1 MANGGETPIS
11 DPVKEFIGTTDDNQI
26 IDGVQNA
33 AGQTLREKLA
43 EADKV
48 NGHAG
53 DDDISTGAGNDL
65 AAGDMVGDEWSY
77 VDGKWVFNPAA
88 VQVSDLG
95 LTRSY
100 DDNIRTGDGDD
111 VLLGN
116 GGDDTLSAGRGD
128 DTINAGRGDDH
139 AFGGEGDDLLNL
151 EQGNDLAEGGL
162 GADTVNAGDG
172 DDIVYGDLKG
182 GNILADGSDGLTS
195 FSQYGDSPGWV
206 MADEDGVE
214 TISQSA
220 NTVAGEAYT
229 ISFEL
234 AANLSGGHGCG
245 QVEVLWNGEV
255 VGTVE
260 TTSGVYET
268 HEIEVVSTGEEG
280 QLSFRAVPPKG
291 SVDYD
296 FSGPVVSYDKTVSLG
311 GQDVSVDAFA
321 PGQPVLYQAI
331 DGHLKA
337 FDVEARSYVD
347 VGDPPGFKIN
357 AVGFNAE
364 DDLIYGVAKS
374 KGVDAL
380 GNEVSTN
387 DIVMLDASG
396 AAYRVGDGFYGD
408 YVGDFDDSG
417 NLWTFHSS
425 LDRISVVDVDSR
437 DADGN
442 PDIQHFHLPKGLFT
456 DRTYDLAYNSEDGN
470 FYAVVSPGQNGAAG
484 KVVKIDVSAVAA
496 GGEPTFSEVPITG
509 TLYGDTM
516 ESGMAKGAY
525 GAVFLDGDGN
535 LYYGLNK
542 GDHDLD
548 ASTGSQGAIFKVNV
562 DWDLGQAY
570 SEFMSEAQST
580 GSNDGTVDPRSAD
593 AFTEI
598 DAEAP
603 VLLRNP
609 QLIQTEGGN
618 DDLRGGAG
626 DDQLFGNAGD
636 DTLQGGEGED
646 RLSGDQGNDNISG
659 GTGDD
664 TASGGAGN
672 DSIRG
677 QEGDDVISGDEGRDF
692 LNAGSGDD
700 RVDGGEGADK
710 IVGGTGSDTIEGGA
724 GNDHLWGGNWR
735 GDGTTDTF
743 VVSGGAGRDI
753 IHDFE
758 ADHDRIDLTAY
769 GLEFS
774 EVEAALADRGW
785 ATELDLSALTG
796 GESGDKLLLKS
807 VNVDDLDESN
817 FIL

>member
-1 MANGGETPIS
+1 M
-11 DPVKEFIGTTDDNQI
+11 D
-26 IDGVQNA
+26 
-33 AGQTLREKLA
+33 
-43 EADKV
+43 
-48 NGHAG
+48 
-53 DDDISTGAGNDL
+53 
-65 AAGDMVGDEWSY
+65 
-77 VDGKWVFNPAA
+77 
-88 VQVSDLG
+88 VSF
-95 LTRSY
+95 
-100 DDNIRTGDGDD
+100 
-111 VLLGN
+111 VP
-116 GGDDTLSAGRGD
+116 
-128 DTINAGRGDDH
+128 
-139 AFGGEGDDLLNL
+139 
-151 EQGNDLAEGGL
+151 
-162 GADTVNAGDG
+162 
-172 DDIVYGDLKG
+172 
-182 GNILADGSDGLTS
+182 GSDQRGRCR
-195 FSQYGDSPGWV
+195 
-206 MADEDGVE
+206 
-214 TISQSA
+214 QSRRRRKSRYPA
-220 NTVAGEAYT
+220 
-229 ISFEL
+229 F
-234 AANLSGGHGCG
+234 
-245 QVEVLWNGEV
+245 
-255 VGTVE
+255 
-260 TTSGVYET
+260 
-268 HEIEVVSTGEEG
+268 
-280 QLSFRAVPPKG
+280 PP
-291 SVDYD
+291 
-296 FSGPVVSYDKTVSLG
+296 
-311 GQDVSVDAFA
+311 A
-321 PGQPVLYQAI
+321 
-331 DGHLKA
+331 
-337 FDVEARSYVD
+337 
-347 VGDPPGFKIN
+347 
-357 AVGFNAE
+357 
-364 DDLIYGVAKS
+364 
-374 KGVDAL
+374 
-380 GNEVSTN
+380 
-387 DIVMLDASG
+387 
-396 AAYRVGDGFYGD
+396 
-408 YVGDFDDSG
+408 
-417 NLWTFHSS
+417 
-425 LDRISVVDVDSR
+425 
-437 DADGN
+437 
-442 PDIQHFHLPKGLFT
+442 KGLFT

-496 GGEPTFSEVPITG
+496 GGEPTFREVPITG
-509 TLYGDTM
+509 TLFGDTM
-516 ESGMAKGAY
+516 EGGMAKGAY

-593 AFTEI
+593 AFSEI

-609 QLIQTEGGN
+609 QLIQAEGGN
-618 DDLRGGAG
+618 GDLRGGAG

-677 QEGDDVISGDEGRDF
+677 QDGDDVISGDEGRDY

-774 EVEAALADRGW
+774 DVEAALADRGW

-807 VNVDDLDESN
+807 VNVDELDESN